1 MVGDILL
8 RGGRMSVNMNLL
20 LVEDDEMLGDG
31 IKTVMER
38 RGLGIDWVRDG
49 LSAMQSIK
57 TGHYDVLLLDLN
69 IPWLSGLEVLARLRS
84 EGNQIPVLV
93 LTARSQVVDR
103 VQALDGGADDYV
115 VKPFDIDELCA
126 RIRALH
132 RRHSGQE
139 AEMLRHGDLV
149 LDPSAHT
156 VTIQNSSVA
165 LSAKEFDIL
174 HSLMENM
181 GRVMSRRKLSEKVY
195 CLEDDVESNAIE
207 VHIHHLRKK
216 LGDHPIRT
224 VRGVGYV
231 IEKPGVYAKR

>member
-1 MVGDILL
+1 VG
-8 RGGRMSVNMNLL
+8 MNLL
-20 LVEDDEMLGDG
+20 LVEDDGMLGDG
-31 IKTVMER
+31 IKTVLER
-38 RGLGIDWVRDG
+38 RGMNIHWVRDG
-49 LSAMQSIK
+49 LSAMQALKS
-57 TGHYDVLLLDLN
+57 TNYDVLLLDLN

-84 EGNQIPVLV
+84 EGNQVPVLV
-93 LTARSQVVDR
+93 LTARVEVVDR

-115 VKPFDIDELCA
+115 VKPFDTDELCA

-132 RRHSGQE
+132 RRHCGQE
-139 AEMLRHGDLV
+139 QEMLRHGDLV

-156 VTIQNSSVA
+156 VSIQNSTIA
-165 LSAKEFDIL
+165 LSVKEFDIL

-181 GRVMSRRKLSEKVY
+181 GRVMSRRKLSEKIY
-195 CLEDDVESNAIE
+195 CLEDDVESNTIE

-231 IEKPGVYAKR
+231 IEKPGIHAKR

>member
-1 MVGDILL
+1 MD
-8 RGGRMSVNMNLL
+8 LL

-31 IKTVMER
+31 VQTVLQR

-49 LSAMQSIK
+49 ISAMQSLK
-57 TGHYDVLLLDLN
+57 SYRYDVLVLDLN
-69 IPWLSGLEVLARLRS
+69 IPWLSGLEVLARLRE

-93 LTARSQVVDR
+93 LTARSEVVDR
-103 VQALDGGADDYV
+103 VAALDSGADDYV

-132 RRHSGQE
+132 RRHHGQE
-139 AEMLRHGDLV
+139 QLCLQHGDLI
-149 LDPSAHT
+149 LDPAART
-156 VTIQNSSVA
+156 VMVQNNNVS

-174 HSLMENM
+174 QALMENM
-181 GRVMSRRKLSEKVY
+181 GRVMSRQKLNETVY
-195 CLEDDVESNAIE
+195 CLDDEVESNAIE

-231 IEKPGVYAKR
+231 VEKERAI

>member
-1 MVGDILL
+1 MQSGI
-8 RGGRMSVNMNLL
+8 NLL

-31 IKTVMER
+31 IQTVLTR
-38 RGLGIDWVRDG
+38 RGLSIEWVRDG
-49 LSAMQSIK
+49 LSAMQSLK
-57 TGHYDVLLLDLN
+57 SARYDVLLLDLN

-93 LTARSQVVDR
+93 LTARSEVVDR

-115 VKPFDIDELCA
+115 VKPFDIEELCA

-132 RRHSGQE
+132 RRHSGQDE
-139 AEMLRHGDLV
+139 EILRHGDLV

-156 VTIQNSSVA
+156 VTIQNDEISLSV
-165 LSAKEFDIL
+165 KEFDIL
-174 HSLMENM
+174 QSLMENM

-195 CLEDDVESNAIE
+195 CLDDDIESNAIE

-216 LGDHPIRT
+216 LGEHPIRT

-231 IEKPGVYAKR
+231 IEKPTGGSARR

>member
-1 MVGDILL
+1 MD
-8 RGGRMSVNMNLL
+8 LL

-31 IKTVMER
+31 VQTVLQR

-49 LSAMQSIK
+49 ISAMQSLK
-57 TGHYDVLLLDLN
+57 SYRYDVLVLDLN
-69 IPWLSGLEVLARLRS
+69 IPWLSGLEVLARLRE

-93 LTARSQVVDR
+93 LTARSEVVDR
-103 VQALDGGADDYV
+103 VAALDSGADDYV

-132 RRHSGQE
+132 RRHHGQE
-139 AEMLRHGDLV
+139 QLCLQHGDLI
-149 LDPSAHT
+149 LDPAART
-156 VTIQNSSVA
+156 VMVQNNNVS

-174 HSLMENM
+174 QALMENM
-181 GRVMSRRKLSEKVY
+181 GRVMSRQKLNETVY
-195 CLEDDVESNAIE
+195 CLDDEVESNAIE

-216 LGDHPIRT
+216 LGEHPIRT

-231 IEKPGVYAKR
+231 VEKERAI

>member
-1 MVGDILL
+1 MD
-8 RGGRMSVNMNLL
+8 LL

-31 IKTVMER
+31 VQTVLQR

-49 LSAMQSIK
+49 ISAMQSLK
-57 TGHYDVLLLDLN
+57 SYRYDVLVLDLN
-69 IPWLSGLEVLARLRS
+69 IPWLSGLEVLARLRE

-93 LTARSQVVDR
+93 LTARSEVVDR
-103 VQALDGGADDYV
+103 VAALDSGADDYV

-132 RRHSGQE
+132 RRHHGQE
-139 AEMLRHGDLV
+139 QLCLQHGDLI
-149 LDPSAHT
+149 LDPAART
-156 VTIQNSSVA
+156 VTVQSNNVS

-174 HSLMENM
+174 QALMENM
-181 GRVMSRRKLSEKVY
+181 GRVMSRQKLNETVY
-195 CLEDDVESNAIE
+195 CLDDEVESNAIE

-216 LGDHPIRT
+216 LGEHPIRT

-231 IEKPGVYAKR
+231 VEKERAI

>member
-1 MVGDILL
+1 
-8 RGGRMSVNMNLL
+8 MNLL

-31 IKTVMER
+31 IRTVLVR
-38 RGLGIDWVRDG
+38 RGLQTDWVRDG
-49 LSAMQSIK
+49 LSAMQSLK
-57 TGHYDVLLLDLN
+57 NVSYDVLLLDLN

-84 EGNQIPVLV
+84 AGNQIPVLV
-93 LTARSQVVDR
+93 LTARSEVVDR
-103 VQALDGGADDYV
+103 VQALDSGADDYL

-132 RRHSGQE
+132 RRYSGEE
-139 AEMLRHGDLV
+139 AEMLRHGDLM

-156 VTIQNSSVA
+156 VTIQNSKVSLSV
-165 LSAKEFDIL
+165 KEFDIL

-181 GRVMSRRKLSEKVY
+181 GRVMSRRKLSEKLY
-195 CLEDDVESNAIE
+195 CLDNDVESNTIE

-231 IEKPGVYAKR
+231 IEKPGIPLT

>member
-1 MVGDILL
+1 MD
-8 RGGRMSVNMNLL
+8 LL

-31 IKTVMER
+31 VQSVLQR

-49 LSAMQSIK
+49 VSAMQSLK
-57 TGHYDVLLLDLN
+57 SYRYDVLLLDLN
-69 IPWLSGLEVLARLRS
+69 IPWLSGLEVLARLRE

-93 LTARSQVVDR
+93 LTARSEVVDR
-103 VQALDGGADDYV
+103 VAALDSGADDYV

-132 RRHSGQE
+132 RRHHGQE
-139 AEMLRHGDLV
+139 PLSLQHGDLV
-149 LDPSAHT
+149 LDPAART
-156 VTIQNSSVA
+156 VTVNNDNVS

-174 HSLMENM
+174 QALMENM
-181 GRVMSRRKLSEKVY
+181 GRVMSRQKLNETVY
-195 CLEDDVESNAIE
+195 CLDDEVESNAIE

-231 IEKPGVYAKR
+231 IEKER

>member
-1 MVGDILL
+1 
-8 RGGRMSVNMNLL
+8 MNLL

-31 IKTVMER
+31 IQSVLRR
-38 RGLGIDWVRDG
+38 RGLSIDWVRDG
-49 LSAMQSIK
+49 LTAMQSMK
-57 TGHYDVLLLDLN
+57 AARYDVLLLDLN

-93 LTARSQVVDR
+93 LTARSEVLDR
-103 VQALDGGADDYV
+103 VQALDSGADDYV
-115 VKPFDIDELCA
+115 VKPFDIEELCA

-139 AEMLRHGDLV
+139 EEILRHGELT

-156 VTIQNSSVA
+156 VTIQSNEVSLSV
-165 LSAKEFDIL
+165 KEFDIL
-174 HSLMENM
+174 QSLMENM

-195 CLEDDVESNAIE
+195 CLDDDVESNAIE

-231 IEKPGVYAKR
+231 IEKPTGTSAKR

>member
-1 MVGDILL
+1 
-8 RGGRMSVNMNLL
+8 MSVDMNLL

-38 RGLGIDWVRDG
+38 RGMSIDWVRDG
-49 LSAMQSIK
+49 LSAMKSVK
-57 TGHYDVLLLDLN
+57 SVHYDVLLLDLN

-84 EGNQIPVLV
+84 EGNLIPVLV
-93 LTARSQVVDR
+93 LTARSEVVDR
-103 VQALDGGADDYV
+103 VKALDGGADDYV

-139 AEMLRHGDLV
+139 PEMLRHGDLV

-156 VTIQNSSVA
+156 VTIQNSAIS

-231 IEKPGVYAKR
+231 IEKPGLLAKR

>member
-1 MVGDILL
+1 
-8 RGGRMSVNMNLL
+8 MSVDMNLL

-38 RGLGIDWVRDG
+38 RGMSIDWVRDG
-49 LSAMQSIK
+49 LSAMKSVK
-57 TGHYDVLLLDLN
+57 SVHYDVLLLDLN

-93 LTARSQVVDR
+93 LTARSEVVDR
-103 VQALDGGADDYV
+103 VKALDGGADDYV

-139 AEMLRHGDLV
+139 PEMLRHGDLV

-156 VTIQNSSVA
+156 VTIQNSAIS

-231 IEKPGVYAKR
+231 IEKPGLLAKR

>member
-1 MVGDILL
+1 
-8 RGGRMSVNMNLL
+8 MSGAAMDLL

-31 IKTVMER
+31 VQTVLQR

-49 LSAMQSIK
+49 ISAMQSLK
-57 TGHYDVLLLDLN
+57 SYRYDVLVLDLN
-69 IPWLSGLEVLARLRS
+69 IPWLSGLEVLARLRE

-93 LTARSQVVDR
+93 LTARSEVVDR
-103 VQALDGGADDYV
+103 VAALDSGADDYV

-132 RRHSGQE
+132 RRHHGQE
-139 AEMLRHGDLV
+139 QLCLQHGDLI
-149 LDPSAHT
+149 LDPAART
-156 VTIQNSSVA
+156 VTVQNNNVS

-174 HSLMENM
+174 QALMENM
-181 GRVMSRRKLSEKVY
+181 GRVMSRQKLNETVY
-195 CLEDDVESNAIE
+195 CLDDEVESNAIE

-231 IEKPGVYAKR
+231 VEKERAI

>member
-1 MVGDILL
+1 
-8 RGGRMSVNMNLL
+8 MNLL

-38 RGLGIDWVRDG
+38 RGMSIDWVRDG
-49 LSAMQSIK
+49 LSAMKSVK
-57 TGHYDVLLLDLN
+57 SVHYDVLLLDLN

-93 LTARSQVVDR
+93 LTARSEVVDR
-103 VQALDGGADDYV
+103 VKALDGGADDYV

-139 AEMLRHGDLV
+139 PEMLRHGDLV

-156 VTIQNSSVA
+156 VTIQNSAIS

-231 IEKPGVYAKR
+231 IEKPGLLAKR

>member
-1 MVGDILL
+1 
-8 RGGRMSVNMNLL
+8 MNLL

-38 RGLGIDWVRDG
+38 RGMSIDWVRDG
-49 LSAMQSIK
+49 LSAMKSVK
-57 TGHYDVLLLDLN
+57 SVHYDVLLLDLN

-84 EGNQIPVLV
+84 EGNLIPVLV
-93 LTARSQVVDR
+93 LTARSEVVDR
-103 VQALDGGADDYV
+103 VKALDGGADDYV

-139 AEMLRHGDLV
+139 PEMLRHGDLV

-156 VTIQNSSVA
+156 VTIQNSAIS

-231 IEKPGVYAKR
+231 IEKPGLLAKR

>member
-1 MVGDILL
+1 
-8 RGGRMSVNMNLL
+8 MSSAINLL

-31 IKTVMER
+31 IQTVLTR
-38 RGLGIDWVRDG
+38 RGLSVDWVRDG
-49 LSAMQSIK
+49 LTAMQSLK
-57 TGHYDVLLLDLN
+57 SVRYDVLLLDLN

-93 LTARSQVVDR
+93 LTARSEVVDR

-115 VKPFDIDELCA
+115 VKPFDIEELCA

-132 RRHSGQE
+132 RRHSGQGE
-139 AEMLRHGDLV
+139 EILRHGDLV

-156 VTIQNSSVA
+156 VTIQNNEVSLSV
-165 LSAKEFDIL
+165 KEFDIL
-174 HSLMENM
+174 QSLMENM

-195 CLEDDVESNAIE
+195 CLDDDVESNTIE

-216 LGDHPIRT
+216 LGEHPIRT

-231 IEKPGVYAKR
+231 IEKPTGVSVRR

>member
-1 MVGDILL
+1 
-8 RGGRMSVNMNLL
+8 MSVDMNLL

-38 RGLGIDWVRDG
+38 RGMSIDWVRDG
-49 LSAMQSIK
+49 LSAMKSVK
-57 TGHYDVLLLDLN
+57 SVHYDVLLLDLN

-93 LTARSQVVDR
+93 LTARSEVVDR
-103 VQALDGGADDYV
+103 VKALDGGADDYV

-139 AEMLRHGDLV
+139 PEMLRHGDLV

-156 VTIQNSSVA
+156 VTIQNSAIS

-207 VHIHHLRKK
+207 VHIHHLRK
-216 LGDHPIRT
+216 
-224 VRGVGYV
+224 
-231 IEKPGVYAKR
+231 